1 MLLVIQGKVD
11 DWRVQRNCAYLSYAV
26 HIEESKRTSMLDAV
40 PLAYDDEIKAD
51 DKILEAESL
60 EAWYKNIADSGYF
73 DKPIGN
79 AR

>member
-1 MLLVIQGKVD
+1 
-11 DWRVQRNCAYLSYAV
+11 
-26 HIEESKRTSMLDAV
+26 MLDAV